1 MNRQPL
7 DNIMQRIVLI
17 GGGHAHV
24 QVIKALNKH
33 SRPSNIHVTLI
44 DLQSSATYSGMVPG
58 CVAKLYNLNQTKIA
72 LDSLAEWSDIEFIC
86 GKVVGMSFDND
97 GKKIVLVEV
106 KDEYGGTTKKKELLL
121 PFDLVSIDIGS
132 TTRAYTVIP
141 GAEKYTISTR
151 PISDLVL
158 RIQQEEEEMIKKQP
172 NEVQVVVVG
181 GGAAGIELS
190 LAIRARWN
198 DLLDS
203 EPSITLI
210 DSSDVLLS
218 SETDACRSALQIIV
232 EKYNI
237 NVRNNLMVDEVTSTH
252 IHVKS
257 TNSNNNGKITHEK
270 IPYDH
275 CIWATGAEAHTLS
288 FDLHKQIGLD
298 ITSRGWIRVN
308 THMQSLSHPSV
319 FAAGDCCEIIG
330 DKKSP
335 TKAGVYAVRSGP
347 ILIENLFRY
356 PDTNSNTKKSEL
368 VTYNPQDDFLKL
380 IMCGD
385 GTALGF
391 RFGIPIYGK
400 WVWKLKDHIDT
411 MFMDLFDV
419 NKLPN
424 KYNEEEGTELEAQ
437 YDAYEAAK
445 EKMKVEDAANLLLRR
460 DDNVDYQTAWSV
472 IREMNTDEDYRK
484 EILRIMN
491 DSPDIWW

>member
-7 DNIMQRIVLI
+7 DNNMQRIVLI

-24 QVIKALNKH
+24 QVVKALNKH

-44 DLQSSATYSGMVPG
+44 DLQSSAAYSGMVPG

-72 LDSLAEWSDIEFIC
+72 LNSLAEWSDIEFIC

-106 KDEYGGTTKKKELLL
+106 KDEYGNTTKKKELLL
-121 PFDLVSIDIGS
+121 PFDLISIDIGS
-132 TTRAYTVIP
+132 TTRSYTSIA
-141 GAEKYTISTR
+141 GAERYTISTR

-158 RIQQEEEEMIKKQP
+158 RIQQEEEEMIKKKP

-203 EPSITLI
+203 KPSITLI

-218 SETDACRSALQIIV
+218 SETDACRSALQIIMK
-232 EKYNI
+232 KYNI
-237 NVRNNLMVDEVTSTH
+237 NVRNNLMVDEVNSTH

-257 TNSNNNGKITHEK
+257 TNSNNDGKRTHEK

-275 CIWATGAEAHTLS
+275 CMWATGAEAHTLT
-288 FDLHKQIGLD
+288 FDLHRQIGLD
-298 ITSRGWIRVN
+298 ITNRGWIRVN
-308 THMQSLSHPSV
+308 KHLQSLSHPSI
-319 FAAGDCCEIIG
+319 FAAGDCCEIIS

-347 ILIENLFRY
+347 ILIENLIRY
-356 PDTNSNTKKSEL
+356 LDTNSNTKKSEL

-391 RFGIPIYGK
+391 RFGIPIYGN

-411 MFMDLFDV
+411 MFIDLFNV

-424 KYNEEEGTELEAQ
+424 KYNEEEGIDTAQ
-437 YDAYEAAK
+437 YDAYEAPT
-445 EKMKVEDAANLLLRR
+445 EQIRVEDAAKLLLRR

-472 IREMNTDEDYRK
+472 IREMNTDELYRK
-484 EILRIMN
+484 EVLRIMN

>member
-7 DNIMQRIVLI
+7 DNNMQRIVLI

-58 CVAKLYNLNQTKIA
+58 RVAKLYNLHQTRIA
-72 LDSLAEWSDIEFIC
+72 LDSLAKWSDIDFIC
-86 GKVVGMSFDND
+86 GKVVGMSFSND

-106 KDEYGGTTKKKELLL
+106 KDGYGGTTKKKEVQFE
-121 PFDLVSIDIGS
+121 FDLVSIDIGC
-132 TTRAYTVIP
+132 TTRLHASLP

-172 NEVQVVVVG
+172 NEVQEVVVVG

-210 DSSDVLLS
+210 DNSDALLS
-218 SETDACRSALQIIV
+218 SETDACRSALQIIMK
-232 EKYNI
+232 KYNI
-237 NVRNNLMVDEVTSTH
+237 NVRNNLTVDEVTSTH

-257 TNSNNNGKITHEK
+257 TNSDNDGKRTHEK
-270 IPYDH
+270 IPYSH

-288 FDLHKQIGLD
+288 FDLNKEIGLD
-298 ITSRGWIRVN
+298 ITNRGWIRVN

-347 ILIENLFRY
+347 ILIENLIRY
-356 PDTNSNTKKSEL
+356 LDTNSNTKKSEL
-368 VTYNPQDDFLKL
+368 VTYDPQDDFLKL

-419 NKLPN
+419 NNLP
-424 KYNEEEGTELEAQ
+424 KYNEEEGIDTAQ
-437 YDAYEAAK
+437 YDAYEAPT
-445 EKMKVEDAANLLLRR
+445 EQIRVEDAAKLLLRR
-460 DDNVDYQTAWSV
+460 DDDVDYQTAWSV
-472 IREMNTDEDYRK
+472 IREMNTNVDYRK
-484 EILRIMN
+484 EVLRIMN
-491 DSPDIWW
+491 NSPNIWW